1 MTEFVWLLGGRAPA
15 ALRNLVVGTG
25 GLLVLLGLTSG
36 HGSPAL
42 AAGGLLVAPTRVV
55 FEGRTRSAQV
65 TLVNK
70 STERAVYR
78 ITLEKRRM
86 LEDGRFEPVEE
97 TLPGELFATDLIR
110 YAPRRVTLEPNV
122 PQTIRIL
129 VRKPRDL
136 PPGEYRS
143 HMLFRALP
151 GISGGQSA
159 EGLNGTHGLSIQ
171 LVPVYGVTIPVIV
184 RHGNLGADLAI
195 TGAELQPMGKNG
207 ASSAVNVRLARS
219 GERSIY
225 GHVKISLLGE
235 DSGEQLI
242 GEVRGV
248 AVYSPNRSRTVRIPI
263 DPDLARQVKGRRIKV
278 SFVTPAKAGGRTLA
292 ENQFVIR

>member
-1 MTEFVWLLGGRAPA
+1 M
-15 ALRNLVVGTG
+15 
-25 GLLVLLGLTSG
+25 
-36 HGSPAL
+36 
-42 AAGGLLVAPTRVV
+42 
-55 FEGRTRSAQV
+55 
-65 TLVNK
+65 
-70 STERAVYR
+70 
-78 ITLEKRRM
+78 
-86 LEDGRFEPVEE
+86 
-97 TLPGELFATDLIR
+97 
-110 YAPRRVTLEPNV
+110 TLEPNV
-122 PQTIRIL
+122 PQTIRVL

-151 GISGGQSA
+151 GIPAGQSA
-159 EGLNGTHGLSIQ
+159 EGLNGTHGLSVQ
-171 LVPVYGVTIPVIV
+171 LVPIYGVTIRVIV

-195 TGAELQPMGKNG
+195 TGAELQPVGKNG

-263 DPDLARQVKGRRIKV
+263 DPDLARQVKGRRIKIG
-278 SFVTPAKAGGRTLA
+278 FVTLAKAGGRTLA